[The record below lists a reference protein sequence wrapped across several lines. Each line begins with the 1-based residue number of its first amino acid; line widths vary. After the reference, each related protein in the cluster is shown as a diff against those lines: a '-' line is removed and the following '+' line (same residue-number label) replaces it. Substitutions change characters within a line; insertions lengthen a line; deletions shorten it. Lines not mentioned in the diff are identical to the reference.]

1 MLSDEGDDAAVVEAA
16 GAVVNFETA
25 VPFEAAG
32 AVVNFETAVT
42 FEAAVIFHA
51 AVVYGA

>member
-25 VPFEAAG
+25 VPFEAA
-32 AVVNFETAVT
+32 
-42 FEAAVIFHA
+42 VIFHA